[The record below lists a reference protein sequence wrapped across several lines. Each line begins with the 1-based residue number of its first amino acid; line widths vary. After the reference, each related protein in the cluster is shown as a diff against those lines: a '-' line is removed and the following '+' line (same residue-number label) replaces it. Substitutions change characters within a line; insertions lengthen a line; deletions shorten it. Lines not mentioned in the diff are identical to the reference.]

1 MKNGSNGSKWFNI
14 SKDSRT
20 WEEFY
25 RKRWNYDYSVRTSHG
40 VNCSMACSWEVFVK
54 DGLICWELQ
63 KTDYPQID
71 PDIPNV
77 EPRGCQRGATASW
90 YPYSP
95 LRPKYPYVR
104 KILWD
109 FYTEEKKNGK
119 DPVEAYASIVE
130 DEERSKKYK
139 SARGKSGWKRVSWDE
154 STELVAAA
162 QIYTIKKYGA
172 DHMANFSPIPAMS
185 LLSFISGHRY
195 NNLLGGIYCS
205 YYEWYHD
212 LPHNSPSMFGDQ
224 TENCESSDWYL
235 STYWVVAGSNINMTR
250 TADAHFVSEAKY
262 RGSKVVVMSPNYSD
276 VTKYADTWVPVVPGS
291 DGAFLMACI
300 HVILKEFYVDKET
313 PYFTDYVKQY
323 TNLPFLVV
331 LEEDGD
337 KYQMGRFVRASD
349 IEEYS
354 KEENA
359 DWKLIMTD
367 KEGELHIPTGSIG
380 FRWEKEPTGN
390 WNLQLKNAVTK
401 KEFDPL
407 LTLLKNDEKKAM
419 VSFSDFTE
427 TFNINI
433 GKTNGKGN
441 KAKEVLR
448 EVPAKKIKTKD
459 GKELLVTTA
468 FDLTMAQAGVSRG
481 LKGDYPKDYNDPK
494 PYTPAWQESQTGVS
508 KDLAIQV
515 GREFAEN
522 AAKTKGKSM
531 FITGP
536 GVQHFYH
543 GASLY
548 YRNMAVMTALCGC
561 NGVNGGNFN
570 HYVGTQHTRLNA
582 AFVNMSGALDWQR
595 PPRLMNSTSLWYF
608 QTGQWRYD
616 GMSLDTQWATG
627 AKKLPKFN
635 TPADMN
641 SLAVRLGWLPS
652 FPQVDKKNPIKLYKE
667 AIDAGCKNDD
677 EVKEWVVKQFKENKL
692 NFAINDIDA
701 PENRLKMLT
710 VYRGNLIGCSMRGS
724 ELSLKH
730 FLGTHNNVMWDK
742 EPAKDLVKE
751 IKWHEESPIGKLDF
765 LVNLNIRMDSTALYS
780 DVVLPAAFWY
790 EKYDVTFGDMH
801 AYVHP
806 LTPATQ
812 PPWEAKHDW
821 EAFKIIAKKFSE
833 LAKKHFPKPVKEI
846 VFNSTWMDT
855 PGQLA
860 QPLGEIK
867 DWKNGDVEP
876 VSGKTFPSVNIVER
890 DYTKIYDKLVSLGP
904 LVSKPK
910 GYGSKGQYTDLTPI
924 VEEEL
929 KHNEALDVKNDR
941 VYFEKPEQFCELLL
955 QISPE
960 LNGRLSWLF
969 FKEMEKKVG
978 LPLADM
984 VEVVKSRKVHYKD
997 IISQPRRIH
1006 TTPQWSSLLHDNN
1019 GKQRTFGPFTMNVE
1033 RLKPWHTLSGRQE
1046 IYYDHRGIRELGE
1059 GLPTNKPPIDMV
1071 AVGDINLD
1079 KAGPKSK
1086 VFRFITPHGKWQI
1099 HSSFRDH
1106 WPMLHMSR
1114 GGPTVWLN
1122 PDDAKG
1128 IDVNDNDWVEMFC
1141 ENGIEV
1147 VRAVLSHQVP
1157 RNMAICYHQVER
1169 HVNVPLSPL
1178 AKKNKFSGLRGGNNN
1193 ASTRIL
1199 MNPATMI
1206 GGYAQFSYYTNYW
1219 GPSPS
1224 ERDHGVIIRKMPLG
1238 KEKKPIYQEKD
1249 LDKVPTGETI

>member
-1 MKNGSNGSKWFNI
+1 
-14 SKDSRT
+14 
-20 WEEFY
+20 
-25 RKRWNYDYSVRTSHG
+25 
-40 VNCSMACSWEVFVK
+40 
-54 DGLICWELQ
+54 
-63 KTDYPQID
+63 
-71 PDIPNV
+71 
-77 EPRGCQRGATASW
+77 
-90 YPYSP
+90 
-95 LRPKYPYVR
+95 
-104 KILWD
+104 
-109 FYTEEKKNGK
+109 
-119 DPVEAYASIVE
+119 
-130 DEERSKKYK
+130 
-139 SARGKSGWKRVSWDE
+139 
-154 STELVAAA
+154 
-162 QIYTIKKYGA
+162 
-172 DHMANFSPIPAMS
+172 
-185 LLSFISGHRY
+185 
-195 NNLLGGIYCS
+195 
-205 YYEWYHD
+205 
-212 LPHNSPSMFGDQ
+212 
-224 TENCESSDWYL
+224 
-235 STYWVVAGSNINMTR
+235 
-250 TADAHFVSEAKY
+250 
-262 RGSKVVVMSPNYSD
+262 
-276 VTKYADTWVPVVPGS
+276 
-291 DGAFLMACI
+291 
-300 HVILKEFYVDKET
+300 
-313 PYFTDYVKQY
+313 
-323 TNLPFLVV
+323 
-331 LEEDGD
+331 
-337 KYQMGRFVRASD
+337 
-349 IEEYS
+349 
-354 KEENA
+354 
-359 DWKLIMTD
+359 
-367 KEGELHIPTGSIG
+367 
-380 FRWEKEPTGN
+380 
-390 WNLQLKNAVTK
+390 
-401 KEFDPL
+401 
-407 LTLLKNDEKKAM
+407 
-419 VSFSDFTE
+419 
-427 TFNINI
+427 
-433 GKTNGKGN
+433 
-441 KAKEVLR
+441 
-448 EVPAKKIKTKD
+448 
-459 GKELLVTTA
+459 
-468 FDLTMAQAGVSRG
+468 MAQAGVSRG

-1147 VRAVLSHQVP
+1147 VRAVVSHQVP

-1169 HVNVPLSPL
+1169 HVNVPFSPL

>member
-1 MKNGSNGSKWFNI
+1 
-14 SKDSRT
+14 
-20 WEEFY
+20 
-25 RKRWNYDYSVRTSHG
+25 
-40 VNCSMACSWEVFVK
+40 
-54 DGLICWELQ
+54 
-63 KTDYPQID
+63 
-71 PDIPNV
+71 
-77 EPRGCQRGATASW
+77 
-90 YPYSP
+90 
-95 LRPKYPYVR
+95 
-104 KILWD
+104 
-109 FYTEEKKNGK
+109 
-119 DPVEAYASIVE
+119 
-130 DEERSKKYK
+130 
-139 SARGKSGWKRVSWDE
+139 
-154 STELVAAA
+154 
-162 QIYTIKKYGA
+162 
-172 DHMANFSPIPAMS
+172 
-185 LLSFISGHRY
+185 
-195 NNLLGGIYCS
+195 
-205 YYEWYHD
+205 
-212 LPHNSPSMFGDQ
+212 
-224 TENCESSDWYL
+224 
-235 STYWVVAGSNINMTR
+235 
-250 TADAHFVSEAKY
+250 
-262 RGSKVVVMSPNYSD
+262 KVVVMSPNYSD

-407 LTLLKNDEKKAM
+407 LTLLKNDEEKAM

-441 KAKEVLR
+441 KAKEILR

-508 KDLAIQV
+508 KDLAIQI

-667 AIDAGCKNDD
+667 AIDAGCKNDE
-677 EVKEWVVKQFKENKL
+677 EVKEWVVKQFKESKL

-780 DVVLPAAFWY
+780 DVILPAAFWY

-833 LAKKHFPKPVKEI
+833 LAKKHFPEPVKEI

-867 DWKNGDVEP
+867 DWKNGDTEP

-984 VEVVKSRKVHYKD
+984 VEVVKGRKVHYKD

-1006 TTPQWSSLLHDNN
+1006 TTPQWSAVLHDNN

-1147 VRAVLSHQVP
+1147 VRAVVSHQVP

-1169 HVNVPLSPL
+1169 HVNVPFSPL

-1249 LDKVPTGETI
+1249 LDKVPTGETT

>member
-1 MKNGSNGSKWFNI
+1 M
-14 SKDSRT
+14 
-20 WEEFY
+20 
-25 RKRWNYDYSVRTSHG
+25 
-40 VNCSMACSWEVFVK
+40 M
-54 DGLICWELQ
+54 
-63 KTDYPQID
+63 
-71 PDIPNV
+71 
-77 EPRGCQRGATASW
+77 
-90 YPYSP
+90 
-95 LRPKYPYVR
+95 
-104 KILWD
+104 
-109 FYTEEKKNGK
+109 
-119 DPVEAYASIVE
+119 
-130 DEERSKKYK
+130 
-139 SARGKSGWKRVSWDE
+139 
-154 STELVAAA
+154 
-162 QIYTIKKYGA
+162 
-172 DHMANFSPIPAMS
+172 
-185 LLSFISGHRY
+185 
-195 NNLLGGIYCS
+195 
-205 YYEWYHD
+205 
-212 LPHNSPSMFGDQ
+212 
-224 TENCESSDWYL
+224 
-235 STYWVVAGSNINMTR
+235 
-250 TADAHFVSEAKY
+250 DA
-262 RGSKVVVMSPNYSD
+262 
-276 VTKYADTWVPVVPGS
+276 
-291 DGAFLMACI
+291 
-300 HVILKEFYVDKET
+300 
-313 PYFTDYVKQY
+313 
-323 TNLPFLVV
+323 
-331 LEEDGD
+331 
-337 KYQMGRFVRASD
+337 
-349 IEEYS
+349 
-354 KEENA
+354 EEN
-359 DWKLIMTD
+359 
-367 KEGELHIPTGSIG
+367 LHVPTGSIG

-401 KEFDPL
+401 KEFNPL
-407 LTLLKNDEKKAM
+407 LTLLKNNEEKAM

-441 KAKEVLR
+441 KAKEILR
-448 EVPAKKIKTKD
+448 EVPSKKIKTKD

-855 PGQLA
+855 PDQLA

-929 KHNEALDVKNDR
+929 KHSEALDVKNDR

-984 VEVVKSRKVHYKD
+984 VDVVKNRKVHYKD

-1128 IDVNDNDWVEMFC
+1128 IDVKDNDWVEMFC

-1147 VRAVLSHQVP
+1147 VRAVVSHQVP

-1169 HVNVPLSPL
+1169 HVNVPFSPL

>member
-1 MKNGSNGSKWFNI
+1 M
-14 SKDSRT
+14 
-20 WEEFY
+20 
-25 RKRWNYDYSVRTSHG
+25 
-40 VNCSMACSWEVFVK
+40 M
-54 DGLICWELQ
+54 
-63 KTDYPQID
+63 
-71 PDIPNV
+71 
-77 EPRGCQRGATASW
+77 
-90 YPYSP
+90 
-95 LRPKYPYVR
+95 
-104 KILWD
+104 
-109 FYTEEKKNGK
+109 
-119 DPVEAYASIVE
+119 
-130 DEERSKKYK
+130 
-139 SARGKSGWKRVSWDE
+139 
-154 STELVAAA
+154 
-162 QIYTIKKYGA
+162 
-172 DHMANFSPIPAMS
+172 
-185 LLSFISGHRY
+185 
-195 NNLLGGIYCS
+195 
-205 YYEWYHD
+205 
-212 LPHNSPSMFGDQ
+212 
-224 TENCESSDWYL
+224 
-235 STYWVVAGSNINMTR
+235 
-250 TADAHFVSEAKY
+250 DA
-262 RGSKVVVMSPNYSD
+262 
-276 VTKYADTWVPVVPGS
+276 
-291 DGAFLMACI
+291 
-300 HVILKEFYVDKET
+300 
-313 PYFTDYVKQY
+313 
-323 TNLPFLVV
+323 
-331 LEEDGD
+331 
-337 KYQMGRFVRASD
+337 
-349 IEEYS
+349 
-354 KEENA
+354 EEN
-359 DWKLIMTD
+359 
-367 KEGELHIPTGSIG
+367 LHVPTGSIG

-401 KEFDPL
+401 KEFNPL
-407 LTLLKNDEKKAM
+407 LTLLKNNEEKAM

-441 KAKEVLR
+441 KAKEILR

-855 PGQLA
+855 PDQLA

-929 KHNEALDVKNDR
+929 KHSEALDVKNDR

-984 VEVVKSRKVHYKD
+984 VDVVKNRKVHYKD

-1128 IDVNDNDWVEMFC
+1128 IDVKDNDWVEMFC

-1147 VRAVLSHQVP
+1147 VRAVVSHQVP

>member
-1 MKNGSNGSKWFNI
+1 MKSNGSKWF
-14 SKDSRT
+14 SVTEDSRS

-25 RKRWNYDYSVRTSHG
+25 RKRWNYDYSVRTGHG

-77 EPRGCQRGATASW
+77 EPRGCQRGVTASW

-95 LRPKYPYVR
+95 LRPKFPYVR
-104 KILWD
+104 KVLWD
-109 FYTEEKKNGK
+109 LYAEERKNGK

-139 SARGKSGWKRVSWDE
+139 SARGKAGWKRVSWDE
-154 STELVAAA
+154 SVELVAAG
-162 QIYTIKKYGA
+162 QIHTIKKYGP

-212 LPHNSPSMFGDQ
+212 LPHVSSSMFGDQ

-235 STYWVVAGSNINMTR
+235 GTYWVVAGSNINMTR
-250 TADAHFVSEAKY
+250 TADAHFLSEAKY
-262 RGSKVVVMSPNYSD
+262 RGSKIVVLSPNYSD
-276 VTKYADTWVPVVPGS
+276 VAKYADTWVPLVPGS

-300 HVILKEFYVDKET
+300 HVILKEFYVEKET
-313 PYFTDYVKQY
+313 PYFTEYAKQY

-331 LEEDGD
+331 LDKDGD
-337 KYQMGRFVRASD
+337 KYQMGRFLRASD
-349 IEEYS
+349 IAEYAN
-354 KEENA
+354 EENA
-359 DWKLIMTD
+359 DWKLIMAD
-367 KEGELHIPTGSIG
+367 GSGKLHVPTGSIG
-380 FRWEKEPTGN
+380 FRWEEQPTGN

-401 KEFDPL
+401 EDFDPL
-407 LTLLKNDEKKAM
+407 LTILGNDDEEAT
-419 VSFSDFTE
+419 VSFSDFTD
-427 TFNINI
+427 TFSIYI
-433 GKTNGKGN
+433 GRTEGKGQT
-441 KAKEVLR
+441 AKEILR
-448 EVPAKKIKTKD
+448 GVPARRIRTKD
-459 GKELLVTTA
+459 GEELLVTTA

-481 LKGDYPKDYNDPK
+481 LGGDYPEDYNDPK
-494 PYTPAWQESQTGVS
+494 PYTPAWQEAQTGVS
-508 KDLAIQV
+508 KDLAIQI
-515 GREFAEN
+515 GREFADN
-522 AAKTKGKSM
+522 AEKTKGKSL

-536 GVQHFYH
+536 GIQHFYH

-548 YRNMAVMTALCGC
+548 YRNEAVMLALCGC

-616 GMSLDTQWATG
+616 NMSLDTQWAQG
-627 AKKLPKFN
+627 AKKLPAFN
-635 TPADMN
+635 HAADMN
-641 SLAVRLGWLPS
+641 ALAVRLGWLPF
-652 FPQVDKKNPIKLYKE
+652 FPQIDKKNSLEIYNE
-667 AIDAGCKNDD
+667 AVAAGCKSDD
-677 EVKEWVVKQFKENKL
+677 EVKDWVLERFKDGTY
-692 NFAINDIDA
+692 NFAIHDVDA
-701 PENRLKMLT
+701 PENHLKMLT
-710 VYRGNLIGCSMRGS
+710 VYRGNLIGTSMRGH
-724 ELSLKH
+724 ELTLKH
-730 FLGTHNNVMWDK
+730 WLGTHNNVMWDE
-742 EPAKDLVKE
+742 EPAKDLVNE
-751 IKWHEESPIGKLDF
+751 IEWHEDSPIGKLDF
-765 LVNLNIRMDSTALYS
+765 LVNLNIRMDSTANYS

-801 AYVHP
+801 TFVHP

-821 EAFKIIAKKFSE
+821 EAFKLIAKKFEE
-833 LAKKHFPKPVKEI
+833 LAKKHFPEPVKD
-846 VFNSTWMDT
+846 VVLNATWMDS

-867 DWKNGDVEP
+867 DWRNGDTEAVA
-876 VSGKTFPSVNIVER
+876 GKTFPSIAIVER
-890 DYTKIYDKLVSLGP
+890 DYTNIYDRLVSLGP
-904 LVSKPK
+904 LVSQPK

-929 KHNEALDVKNDR
+929 KNNEVLDIKDGR
-941 VYFEKPEQFCELLL
+941 VFFEKPEQFCELIL

-984 VEVVKSRKVHYKD
+984 VEVVKGRKVHYKD

-1006 TTPQWSSLLHDNN
+1006 TTPQWSAMLHDKD
-1019 GKQRTFGPFTMNVE
+1019 GKQRTFGPWTMNVE

-1046 IYYDHRGIRELGE
+1046 VYYDHQGLRELGE
-1059 GLPTNKPPIDMV
+1059 ALPTNKPPLDMV
-1071 AVGDINLD
+1071 AIGDINLD

-1106 WPMLHMSR
+1106 WPMMHMSR

-1122 PDDAKG
+1122 PDDSDE
-1128 IDVNDNDWVEMFC
+1128 IDVKDNDWVEMFC

-1147 VRAVLSHQVP
+1147 VRAVVSHQVP
-1157 RNMAICYHQVER
+1157 KNMAITYHQVER
-1169 HVNVPLSPL
+1169 HVNVPFSPL
-1178 AKKNKFSGLRGGNNN
+1178 AKKNKLSDLRGGNNN
-1193 ASTRIL
+1193 ATTRIL
-1199 MNPATMI
+1199 MNPHTMI

-1219 GPSPS
+1219 GTSPS

-1238 KEKKPIYQEKD
+1238 PDGKPVYQESELHK
-1249 LDKVPTGETI
+1249 LPEE